1 MGSKRANEV
10 WQSGVPLSRAW
21 LEFAP
26 IELRLEF
33 EKLPEFLNAIA
44 QNPVSEGAEGF
55 FQHLAKSVKD
65 NSTRMQLERQI
76 KEEVLTDLFNGEL
89 LAAAYRE
96 WPSRSQ
102 SPVVIDPAKFEIDDP
117 DWNSETIEVHGIR
130 YGRIRIC
137 DSAKLRPIKSQ
148 KKGSISAIDHAID
161 QLIRV
166 NPDFRH
172 LPRKIACARIRD
184 FLGVKE
190 ISGNGLSDKNLG
202 RAIVRKCGPKRIS
215 PIIN

>member
-1 MGSKRANEV
+1 MGSKRAKEI
-10 WQSGVPLSRAW
+10 WLLGVPLSRAW

-26 IELRLEF
+26 IKLRLEF

-44 QNPVSEGAEGF
+44 QIPVSEGAEGL

-65 NSTRMQLERQI
+65 NSARLQLERQI
-76 KEEVLTDLFNGEL
+76 KDVVLTDLFNGEL

-102 SPVVIDPAKFEIDDP
+102 SPVVIDPVKFDNDDP

-130 YGRIRIC
+130 YGQIRIC
-137 DSAKLRPIKSQ
+137 HPAKLRPIQ
-148 KKGSISAIDHAID
+148 VPPKGSISAIDYAID
-161 QLIRV
+161 RLIHA
-166 NPDFRH
+166 NPDFCQ

-184 FLGVKE
+184 LIGVKE

-202 RAIVRKCGPKRIS
+202 KAIVRKCGLKRIS
-215 PIIN
+215 AIMN